1 MIKKI
6 AVVVTLCTLLGFA
19 VTNNFRELV
28 IGKLEN
34 YANNY
39 PEKIYV
45 QTDKPYYTTGDDIWY
60 TAYLVNGITHQKS
73 NISRVLYVELVN
85 EQDSILSK
93 RQLFT
98 ADVSVAGDFK
108 IKKEWES
115 GTYLLRAY
123 TNNMRNDSADYFFQT
138 QIPIWNVTENHSQ
151 NKISSVTTNTTKTV
165 KTRTISPPEIGFY
178 PESGYLVNGLNTK
191 VGIKVKDQAYQ
202 NSELKGTIKDSNNK
216 IVTSFS
222 TFKFGLSVV
231 TLKPEANN
239 TYYASIIFNGEEV
252 KYPLPTALPNGYNLS
267 MVNSGDQILV
277 QATSNT
283 GVGLKNTFLVAHQR
297 GHLIY
302 ERLETEDKTNYNVKI
317 NTAALKDGVVSFT
330 LFNSSGNPV
339 CERLVYV
346 DSQLDEASINLT
358 LDNEA
363 PKTRDKVSM
372 EIDLSDKNGQPLSGN
387 LSMSI
392 TDIDAIGQSAQSE
405 NIKTYLLLNS
415 DIRGSIENPGYFFQK
430 ENDIKRRYLLD
441 VLMLTHGWR
450 RFTWHDLLYKHQE
463 KKRYTPEKGIFI
475 SGSTR
480 SLNGTKQPI
489 QSTTRI
495 TFMGSL
501 PYQEK
506 KQTDVK
512 GIFNYG
518 PFIFND
524 TLPILLEARVKDFK
538 SDNDKKN
545 RLVSITLTN
554 KNLASPR
561 VMRNDILKSTLQDS
575 SKINS
580 FLKQAKN
587 IFQIDAAF
595 AKSARVLD
603 EIVITAQRET
613 EEEQREQELNDRTD
627 YGYASKRLD
636 MKSLEN
642 QSHLSIFNLLNML
655 PGVTTVN
662 DSIYIRNQAPAV
674 YLDGFQ
680 VELDDL
686 THLTGNDIDF
696 IDVLSGA
703 EAFTFNNGG
712 NGVVAIYSRT
722 GINISVRNVKR
733 KPGIIDFESIGFYT
747 AREFYAPDH
756 LNGFDEA
763 MKADMRTTLHWEP
776 KIVLNENNIKAKIS
790 FFTSDKKSNYAIKI
804 EGLTDSGIPVYHLS
818 TLEVD

>member
-6 AVVVTLCTLLGFA
+6 AIGITLFILLGFTLA
-19 VTNNFRELV
+19 NNFRELV
-28 IGKLEN
+28 LGKLEN
-34 YANNY
+34 YAANY

-45 QTDKPYYTTGDDIWY
+45 QTDKPYYTTGEDIWY
-60 TAYLVNGITHQKS
+60 TAYLVNGISHQKS
-73 NISRVLYVELVN
+73 DLSRVLYVELVN
-85 EQDSILSK
+85 EKDSIVSK
-93 RQLFT
+93 RQLYT
-98 ADVSVAGDFK
+98 EDVSVAGDFK
-108 IKKEWES
+108 INKDWKS
-115 GTYLLRAY
+115 GKYLLRAY
-123 TNNMRNDSADYFFQT
+123 TNHMRNDDADYFFQT
-138 QIPIWNVTENHSQ
+138 QIPIWNVSEHDTL
-151 NKISSVTTNTTKTV
+151 NKKSKVLSNTSFSTKKGAVT
-165 KTRTISPPEIGFY
+165 PPEIGFY

-191 VGIKVKDQAYQ
+191 VGIKIKDQAYHDI
-202 NSELKGTIKDSNNK
+202 ELKGNIKDSNNN
-216 IVTSFS
+216 VVS
-222 TFKFGLSVV
+222 TFATYKFGLSVAS
-231 TLKPEANN
+231 LLPEAGK
-239 TYYASIIFNGEEV
+239 TYYASIMFNGEEV
-252 KYPLPTALPNGYNLS
+252 KYPLPEALPSGYNLN
-267 MVNSGDQILV
+267 MINSGNQIIV
-277 QATSNT
+277 QASSNT
-283 GVGLKNTFLVAHQR
+283 GIGLKNTFLVAHQR

-302 ERLETEDKTNYNVKI
+302 ERLETDDKNNYKVKI
-317 NTAALKDGVVSFT
+317 NTAALKNGVVSFT

-346 DSQLDEASINLT
+346 DNQNDNANIKVT

-372 EIDLSDKNGQPLSGN
+372 QIDLTDKTGQPLSGN

-392 TDIDAIGQSAQSE
+392 TDIDAVGQSAQSE

-415 DIRGSIENPGYFFQK
+415 DLRGRIEDPGYFFQK

-450 RFTWHDLLYKHQE
+450 RFTWNDLLYKPPT
-463 KKRYTPEKGIFI
+463 KNRFNPEKGILI
-475 SGSTR
+475 SGNTS
-480 SLNGTKQPI
+480 SLNGNKQPI
-489 QSTTRI
+489 PTTTRI
-495 TFMGSL
+495 TLMGGL

-512 GIFNYG
+512 GVFNYG
-518 PFIFND
+518 PFVFND

-545 RLVSITLTN
+545 RLVSIALNNTN
-554 KNLASPR
+554 FASPKIT
-561 VMRNDILKSTLQDS
+561 RNDVLKSTLLDS

-580 FLKQAKN
+580 FLQQAKN
-587 IFQIDAAF
+587 IFQIDVEF

-603 EIVITAQRET
+603 EIVITAQKET

-642 QSHLSIFNLLNML
+642 QSHLSIFDLLNML
-655 PGVTTVN
+655 PGVTTLN
-662 DSIYIRNQAPAV
+662 DSIYVRNETPAV

-680 VELDDL
+680 VELIDIS
-686 THLTGNDIDF
+686 HLTGSDIDF

-703 EAFTFNNGG
+703 EASSFSNAG

-722 GINISVRNVKR
+722 GANISVRNVKR
-733 KPGIIDFESIGFYT
+733 KPGIIDFEAIGFYT

-756 LNGFDEA
+756 LNGFEEA
-763 MKADMRTTLHWEP
+763 MKADIRTTLHWEP
-776 KIVLNENNIKAKIS
+776 KIVLNENNTKAEVS

-804 EGLTDSGIPVYHLS
+804 EGITDSGIPVYHLS